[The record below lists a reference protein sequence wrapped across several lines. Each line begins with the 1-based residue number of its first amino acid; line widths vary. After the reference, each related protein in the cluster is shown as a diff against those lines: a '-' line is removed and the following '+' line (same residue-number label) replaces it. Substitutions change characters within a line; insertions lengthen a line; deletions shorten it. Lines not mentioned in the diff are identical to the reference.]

1 MTHYYEI
8 LGLQPGASKAEIKQA
23 YRRLCLE
30 CHPDKLPPDTP
41 KKARQIVEEHFKQIN
56 ETYVYLMEHPSVYEP
71 PRTSSES
78 PTEEFSRY
86 CLALH
91 FCPAR
96 MQAIRC
102 QLEAERERI
111 EQQYQQKLERIHR
124 CDRCRA
130 TTVPFFS
137 WLSLLG
143 FRELQ
148 PYPANDIF
156 NTSTDCKSSPPI
168 LGRMCYYN
176 ESGIIHSV

>member
-56 ETYVYLMEHPSVYEP
+56 EAYAYLMEHPSVYEP

-78 PTEEFSRY
+78 PRNSAGTASRSI
-86 CLALH
+86 
-91 FCPAR
+91 FDPAR
-96 MQAIRC
+96 MEAIRC

-111 EQQYQQKLERIHR
+111 PR